1 MPLHIRLLFH
11 QATFS
16 MSNKL
21 LQFHWFDKDLSK
33 ILDRYDIHSQATEI
47 SFDRATSLAQAT
59 FKTTVAMVLLADFQ
73 TFRIKSN
80 QPIQQEVI
88 EKLFDLAHL
97 LKEVDEEVWYRF
109 SGEPFFTD
117 SELWEP
123 VRNFQFFNCQ
133 PIVNT
138 AGVSIGWLCLF
149 DKQHRLKDFNQISIL
164 KTMAEMV
171 MDELELKLQIR
182 KSTRIENEI
191 IHLAAHDLK
200 NPLSGILGITD
211 HIVKQIHDSQQVEEI
226 CELIKDS
233 SRRML
238 IILDDILKT
247 GYLENGKI
255 QLKVSPGRLA
265 EVVEQV
271 LSSNKAAALK
281 KNQNFDVQICDEP
294 YALIDK
300 SRMIELLDNLVS
312 NSIKYAPKNSE
323 IKIKIW
329 ENEGDACFSIYNQ
342 GVGLSQEDQTNIFGK
357 FSKLSAKP
365 TGGET
370 STGLGLSIV
379 KLLTDMHG
387 GKIYATS
394 EGMDKGVL
402 FTLTVPAVRMVA

>member
-1 MPLHIRLLFH
+1 
-11 QATFS
+11 

-21 LQFHWFDKDLSK
+21 LQFHWFDKDMSR
-33 ILDRYDIHSQATEI
+33 ILDRYDLNSPGSEI
-47 SFDRATSLAQAT
+47 SFDRAASLAQAT
-59 FKTTVAMVLLADFQ
+59 FKTTVAMVILADFQ
-73 TFRIKSN
+73 SVRIQSN
-80 QPIQQEVI
+80 QPLEKEVK

-97 LKEVDEEVWYRF
+97 LKEVDEEVWYQF
-109 SGEPFFTD
+109 SGEAFFTD

-123 VRNFQFFNCQ
+123 VKNFQFFNSQ
-133 PIVNT
+133 PITNKE
-138 AGVSIGWLCLF
+138 GVTIGWLCLF
-149 DKQHRLKDFNQISIL
+149 DKQHRLKDPNQIAIL

-265 EVVEQV
+265 EVVDQV
-271 LSSNKAAALK
+271 LASNQAAATK
-281 KNQNFDVQICDEP
+281 KNQVFNLEISDGPF
-294 YALIDK
+294 AMMDK
-300 SRMIELLDNLVS
+300 GRMTELLDNLVS

-323 IKIKIW
+323 IKIRIW
-329 ENEGDACFSIYNQ
+329 ENEGEACFSIYNE
-342 GVGLSQEDQTNIFGK
+342 GVGISQEDQSKIFHK
-357 FSKLSAKP
+357 FSKLSARP
-365 TGGET
+365 TGGES

-379 KLLTDMHG
+379 KMLTEMHG
-387 GKIYATS
+387 GTISAFS
-394 EGMDKGVL
+394 EGMDKGVI
-402 FTLTVPAVRMVA
+402 FTLTVPSVQMVA